1 MYSVNT
7 QVLFNLIINACI
19 TIVDQNQDIADVID
33 YKRKILII
41 VKPNKENDEL
51 LKATYPPKFLE
62 SFLVQGV
69 DMCTHMSFITPD
81 NIWVS
86 DSLDNLILTNTNGEN
101 LYHVKCYR
109 KCNGI
114 HTVSRDRELIYIDN
128 NNDIK
133 KLSEDLKYTTTFLE
147 TKNSHWQPLCVH
159 CCKLTGDILVGTRRK
174 NEIQT
179 IDLGIKDLDEYE
191 NQGDLTS
198 CKVTRYSNTEEETH
212 TIQFD
217 NNRLQLYKLPLYI
230 AENNNG
236 DVVVSDNKML

>member
-7 QVLFNLIINACI
+7 QVLFNLIINTCI
-19 TIVDQNQDIADVID
+19 TIVDQHQDIADVID

-51 LKATYPPKFLE
+51 LKATFPPKFLE

-114 HTVSRDRELIYIDN
+114 HTVSRDRELIYI
-128 NNDIK
+128 
-133 KLSEDLKYTTTFLE
+133 
-147 TKNSHWQPLCVH
+147 
-159 CCKLTGDILVGTRRK
+159 
-174 NEIQT
+174 
-179 IDLGIKDLDEYE
+179 
-191 NQGDLTS
+191 
-198 CKVTRYSNTEEETH
+198 
-212 TIQFD
+212 
-217 NNRLQLYKLPLYI
+217 
-230 AENNNG
+230 
-236 DVVVSDNKML
+236 